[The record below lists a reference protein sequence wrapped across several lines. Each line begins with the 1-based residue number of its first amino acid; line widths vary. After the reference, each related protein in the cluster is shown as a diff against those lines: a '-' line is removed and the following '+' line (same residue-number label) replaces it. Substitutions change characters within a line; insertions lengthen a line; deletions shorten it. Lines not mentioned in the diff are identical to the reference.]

1 MLKELQEKLKL
12 EVDRMQN
19 ALVAII
25 KDALKEENVIARVSE
40 DLSSVIAAVKKD
52 KEEDGRVYQTE
63 YVFSLKIGEENRKNK
78 LYSGTTNVL
87 LLANNA
93 VIGMYNT
100 PAVVD
105 IELINYIFSLI
116 DAFRESELNPQPE
129 AAPKEDIQPDNLF

>member
-25 KDALKEENVIARVSE
+25 KDALKEENVIARISQ
-40 DLSSVIAAVKKD
+40 DLSSVIAVVKKD

-63 YVFSLKIGEENRKNK
+63 YVFNLKIGEENRKNK

>member
-19 ALVAII
+19 ALAAII

-40 DLSSVIAAVKKD
+40 DLSSIVAVVKKD

-116 DAFRESELNPQPE
+116 DAFRENELNPQPE
-129 AAPKEDIQPDNLF
+129 AAPAE